1 MSQGFA
7 VLGGLLFLLARQF
20 LSFGD
25 AIFIYLL
32 ALGGLLFVGNRLGW
46 FAPPANEQDAAPDVP
61 PDPRLVERIRFNSDG
76 LRFVGRQNGK
86 WYWQDAGGLRL
97 VLGSSNGSLGPVES
111 DPDVVS
117 YCRELIDFNSSLV
130 EARPLESTTV
140 RGIVCVMK
148 GDRRPGYVYA
158 GRLHVL
164 LEHQTVI
171 FFLVAGEQG
180 VTGGREA
187 VVTTEA
193 LRAGVIE
200 LDAGAGK
207 LKHWFKDRYDP
218 KFDARTI
225 RSIADDGS
233 YDVRFPDHP
242 LSRIRT
248 LLRQIESSFSIL
260 PARVAAIDP
269 WPRADT
275 LPDLGPNPTVH

>member
-7 VLGGLLFLLARQF
+7 ILGGLIFLLVRQF
-20 LSFGD
+20 FSFGD

-32 ALGGLLFVGNRLGW
+32 ALGGLMFLGNRLGW
-46 FAPPANEQDAAPDVP
+46 FAPPATQEDPAPDVP

-76 LRFVGRQNGK
+76 LRFVGRQGGK

-97 VLGSSNGSLGPVES
+97 VLGSCRGSLGPVES

-117 YCRELIDFNSSLV
+117 YCRGLIDFSSSLV

-140 RGIVCVMK
+140 RGLVCIMK
-148 GDRRPGYVYA
+148 GDTRPGYVYA

-180 VTGGREA
+180 VTGRREA
-187 VVTTEA
+187 AVTTEA

-200 LDAGAGK
+200 LDAAAGK
-207 LKHWFKDRYDP
+207 VKRWFKDGYDP
-218 KFDARTI
+218 KYDARTI

-233 YDVRFPDHP
+233 YDARFPDHP
-242 LSRIRT
+242 LSRIRKR
-248 LLRQIESSFSIL
+248 LRQIESSFSIL
-260 PARVAAIDP
+260 SASAAAIDP

-275 LPDLGPNPTVH
+275 LPDLGTNPTVH